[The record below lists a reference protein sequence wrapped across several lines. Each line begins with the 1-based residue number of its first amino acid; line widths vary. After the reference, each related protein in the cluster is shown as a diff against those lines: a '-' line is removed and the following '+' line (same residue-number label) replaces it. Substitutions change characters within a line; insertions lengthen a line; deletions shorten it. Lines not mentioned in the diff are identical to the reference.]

1 MPEENTRFIE
11 DAMKGASGKLKA
23 KRMVVLYEGG
33 RPSRTWVG
41 RCTKALGAECVAIK
55 ADTIRSLS
63 SLPERKPAAVIFFDQ
78 AAADRFLA
86 EIAIS
91 EAGSKEPKVR
101 RSEEL
106 EKVKKLK
113 NDFGISYETLSRILH
128 VSHRTVL
135 RWLHG
140 ECGPQP
146 GHRDTIEKVVLLRNR
161 MLKVLRKEAIPG
173 YLMAYNEVLGGMR
186 PLDLLTSGQ
195 ADKVAADIASLE
207 AGVFV

>member
-1 MPEENTRFIE
+1 
-11 DAMKGASGKLKA
+11 MKGASRERKA
-23 KRMVVLYEGG
+23 KRLVVLYEGR
-33 RPSRTWVG
+33 RPSSTWVG

-55 ADTIRSLS
+55 ADSVKSFS
-63 SLPERKPAAVIFFDQ
+63 SLPERKPAAVIFFGQ

-86 EIAIS
+86 ELPMP
-91 EAGSKEPKVR
+91 EAGSKGPKLPE
-101 RSEEL
+101 SKEL
-106 EKVKKLK
+106 EKVKLLK
-113 NDFGISYETLSRILH
+113 NDFGISYETLSRVLH

-140 ECGPQP
+140 ECAPQP
-146 GHRDTIEKVVLLRNR
+146 SHKDAIEKAVLLRNR

-173 YLMAYNEVLGGMR
+173 YLMAYNEVLGGVR

-195 ADKVAADIASLE
+195 AEKVAADIASLE

>member
-1 MPEENTRFIE
+1 
-11 DAMKGASGKLKA
+11 MKGASGKLKA

-195 ADKVAADIASLE
+195 ADKVTADIASLE